1 MMLPS
6 NKKIWA
12 KTRSVDS
19 RLPLCTAS
27 ITSLEWNDVKEIFL
41 ANMLAI
47 YEIDAWTG
55 FPMFM
60 LAAIGLDSDLESV
73 YCLLRAH
80 PGAMLR

>member
-1 MMLPS
+1 MMSPC

-12 KTRSVDS
+12 KTRSVDG

-27 ITSLEWNDVKEIFL
+27 ITSLKWIDLKEIFL

-55 FPMFM
+55 LPIFM
-60 LAAIGLDSDLESV
+60 LAAIGVDSDLESV
-73 YCLLRAH
+73 YCILREH
-80 PGAMLR
+80 PGALLR